1 MPTKC
6 YFIIFFSGCQG
17 DFLFYVIFYSLY
29 ICVKNFLRNFEKTV
43 YFSQIICYNI
53 NAEGKT
59 LRSARTHERIPHEG
73 CSHIESGNSMK
84 ITIYGKQMSVRD
96 SLKEAVEKKLSKFDK
111 FFGDETEA
119 FVTCKVRKGVKII
132 EITVNYGGTTFR
144 CEEEN
149 ETFITALDRACEGLE
164 RQIRKNKTR
173 VEKMVKKAAIDIGD
187 YDDDEYVEEDDF
199 EIRVKTFPFKPMTPE
214 EAILQMN
221 LIGHAFYAFTDSDTG
236 ETCVVYKRKA
246 GSYGLIVPEK

>member
-1 MPTKC
+1 MRRGTP
-6 YFIIFFSGCQG
+6 Q
-17 DFLFYVIFYSLY
+17 
-29 ICVKNFLRNFEKTV
+29 NLRKGSPRV
-43 YFSQIICYNI
+43 RGLS
-53 NAEGKT
+53 K
-59 LRSARTHERIPHEG
+59 
-73 CSHIESGNSMK
+73 ESGNGMK

-111 FFGDETEA
+111 FFGADTEA

-144 CEEEN
+144 SEEEN
-149 ETFITALDRACEGLE
+149 ETFITALDRAAEGLE

-173 VEKMVKKAAIDIGD
+173 VEKMIKKSALEIGD
-187 YDDDEYVEEDDF
+187 FDDDEYVEEDDF

-221 LIGHAFYAFTDSDTG
+221 LIGHQFYAFTDSESGDV
-236 ETCVVYKRKA
+236 CVVYKRKA
-246 GSYGLIVPEK
+246 GSYGLIVPER

>member
-1 MPTKC
+1 
-6 YFIIFFSGCQG
+6 
-17 DFLFYVIFYSLY
+17 
-29 ICVKNFLRNFEKTV
+29 
-43 YFSQIICYNI
+43 
-53 NAEGKT
+53 
-59 LRSARTHERIPHEG
+59 
-73 CSHIESGNSMK
+73 MK

-96 SLKEAVEKKLSKFDK
+96 SLKDAVEKKLSKFDK
-111 FFGDETEA
+111 FFGEDTEA

-173 VEKMVKKAAIDIGD
+173 VEKMVKQSASFIGD
-187 YDDDEYVEEDDF
+187 YEDDEYVEEDEF

-214 EAILQMN
+214 EAIAGLLTGHDIAEQLAGEDLGDVLLLSRSTLRAEGDLFLCGMSPAE
-221 LIGHAFYAFTDSDTG
+221 LAERLSVRIVFIGEDGAELAAALLDDFEGRDS
-236 ETCVVYKRKA
+236 
-246 GSYGLIVPEK
+246 

>member
-1 MPTKC
+1 
-6 YFIIFFSGCQG
+6 
-17 DFLFYVIFYSLY
+17 
-29 ICVKNFLRNFEKTV
+29 
-43 YFSQIICYNI
+43 
-53 NAEGKT
+53 
-59 LRSARTHERIPHEG
+59 
-73 CSHIESGNSMK
+73 MK
-84 ITIYGKQMSVRD
+84 ITIYGKQMNVRE

-111 FFGDETEA
+111 FFGEDTEA

-149 ETFITALDRACEGLE
+149 ETFITALDRAVEGLE

-173 VEKMVKKAAIDIGD
+173 VEKMVKKGTIEIGD
-187 YDDDEYVEEDDF
+187 YYDDEYVEEDEF

-221 LIGHAFYAFTDSDTG
+221 LIGHSFYAFTDSESG

-246 GSYGLIVPEK
+246 GSYGLIVPER

>member
-1 MPTKC
+1 MRRGNTPLRKN
-6 YFIIFFSGCQG
+6 SGKDAPNG
-17 DFLFYVIFYSLY
+17 VLS
-29 ICVKNFLRNFEKTV
+29 K
-43 YFSQIICYNI
+43 
-53 NAEGKT
+53 
-59 LRSARTHERIPHEG
+59 
-73 CSHIESGNSMK
+73 ESGNSMK
-84 ITIYGKQMSVRD
+84 ITIYGKQMTVRD
-96 SLKEAVEKKLSKFDK
+96 SLKEAVEKKLSKFDR
-111 FFGDETEA
+111 FFGEDTEA

-149 ETFITALDRACEGLE
+149 ETFITALDRAVEGLE

-173 VEKMVKKAAIDIGD
+173 VEKMVKKGTIEIGD
-187 YDDDEYVEEDDF
+187 YYDDEYVEEDEF

-221 LIGHAFYAFTDSDTG
+221 LIGHSFYAFTDSESG

-246 GSYGLIVPEK
+246 GSYGLIVPER

>member
-1 MPTKC
+1 MYT
-6 YFIIFFSGCQG
+6 
-17 DFLFYVIFYSLY
+17 
-29 ICVKNFLRNFEKTV
+29 CVKIFLRNFAKTV

-59 LRSARTHERIPHEG
+59 LRSARTHERIPREG

-96 SLKEAVEKKLSKFDK
+96 SLREAVEKKLSKFDK

-173 VEKMVKKAAIDIGD
+173 VEKMVKHSASFIGD
-187 YDDDEYVEEDDF
+187 YDDDEYVEEDEF

-221 LIGHAFYAFTDSDTG
+221 LIGHAFYAFTDSESG